1 MLLQPLASLTFRHP
15 LWRRTQSG
23 THEPQSHALP
33 RGAVG
38 SHSFGTGLTACKAE
52 VKQKKWTQPLCIR
65 AESSAENCI
74 GAAALVLHPNLRQE
88 GNNINDL
95 NGTAHSVHLHGLDFW
110 TLYGEWLSW
119 ASRSTYSNHRV
130 FTTDNDA
137 LAA

>member
-1 MLLQPLASLTFRHP
+1 M
-15 LWRRTQSG
+15 
-23 THEPQSHALP
+23 
-33 RGAVG
+33 
-38 SHSFGTGLTACKAE
+38 
-52 VKQKKWTQPLCIR
+52 KQKKWTQPLCIR